1 MNIEKPRFLVA
12 TVSHRSC
19 PLCGHREAGLVL
31 EDGSFLRLS
40 PGMTVGIPAPPA
52 GLPLEGPETERIADE
67 EKESVIYKLYVPEP
81 LRGDKDLRAKY
92 GVTVKESLFKGEMSG
107 DLYEAAYLEK
117 LQRLIEN
124 QRDVHPAV
132 VLDRYFTSP
141 HLASGD
147 ALQVVHAMW
156 RELDEIRAPVLAVRA
171 WLQRGDEGS
180 LEGMIRPK
188 TRETM
193 ENEPAD
199 DETVMKELEA
209 LCLEEFL
216 GLL

>member
-1 MNIEKPRFLVA
+1 MGVEKPRFMIA
-12 TVSHRSC
+12 TVTHRSC
-19 PLCGHREAGLVL
+19 PLCGHREVGLVL

-52 GLPLEGPETERIADE
+52 GFPWERPETERIADE
-67 EKESVIYKLYVPEP
+67 ETEWITSKLWVPEP

-92 GVTVKESLFKGEMSG
+92 GVMLNERLFKGEMSG
-107 DLYEAAYLEK
+107 DLYETAYLEK
-117 LQRLIEN
+117 LRRLIEN

-171 WLQRGDEGS
+171 WLQKGDEES

-188 TRETM
+188 TRDTM

-209 LCLEEFL
+209 LSLEEFL
-216 GLL
+216 DKL